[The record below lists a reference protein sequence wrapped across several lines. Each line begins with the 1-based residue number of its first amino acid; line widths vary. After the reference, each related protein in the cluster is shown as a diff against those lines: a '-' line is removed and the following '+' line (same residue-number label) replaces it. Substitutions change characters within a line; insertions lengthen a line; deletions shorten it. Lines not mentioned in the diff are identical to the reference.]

1 MTRPLFSARPLW
13 AVAFVLGLVVA
24 ASVVVPVRAGAM
36 ADGSAD
42 LHAEEGTA
50 DSTAGPGDS
59 LGVAAAPQDTI
70 HYAADLID
78 FDVPSGVVQLRRQA
92 ELRYGPYHLQADSVQ
107 VETERDLLTAQGEAV
122 LEDGEGRLIGDR
134 AVLDMESE
142 RGRVD
147 NGITA
152 MTDGIY
158 AGEEIRRVGRKYLDV
173 DCGNFS
179 TCRLEHP
186 HYSFWSAKAR
196 IEENELAVAR
206 PLVVRVADVP
216 VFYLPY
222 FVLSLR
228 HGRHSG
234 LLVPSLEKDAV
245 AGRYL
250 RGVGYYWAPNDHA
263 DWLNRVDLYRTGR
276 FRLESVVRFAWRYHA
291 PASSLRWIETHNP
304 DTQRMSSDLQLSHS
318 QNFDDGTRL
327 RINSSARRTVH
338 NSDVQRTWS
347 GSLSLSRSFEDL
359 GSATLSLR
367 SNRDLET
374 GRIVEEM
381 PTLSLRSE
389 WWPLFPE
396 SSEADVGP
404 WKTPEDSLAA
414 LDGPAWYR
422 TFGFSYTGTA
432 SHERN
437 FNAGSAIGHSAVDH
451 RVTFSAR
458 GLRFFDGITVAP
470 SLIFAESWFDRYR
483 DHRNDRVIENWRA
496 RHTWQA
502 SASVSTSIVGIYR
515 PSIGRLSGV
524 MHAVD
529 PKVSVFYTPAFD
541 QYFQEVN
548 GSRLDIFS
556 GLGSSSTPTE
566 RRTLSYSLGNRLE
579 IKWRDAEGGEER
591 INLLSLQ
598 GSGTYDD
605 LRDVRHDL
613 PGEQHFSNI
622 NFSGRLTPSPDYGVQ
637 MSMPYDPY
645 RRERGNLTISFDARH
660 SSSGTEARSEA
671 ADSSAIVAAE
681 PDLEPLSER
690 QKLFSNDPYAKLSAG
705 GWNASLHGTWTLPKS
720 GDSSLRI
727 NTSLGFSPTPKWGV
741 DYRASFNLTDGQR
754 ESQFITV
761 RRDLHC
767 WAGSFRWSES
777 SGHWSYYIEVRLKD
791 LPDVKLE
798 DREYGWNR

>member
-1 MTRPLFSARPLW
+1 VGEVV
-13 AVAFVLGLVVA
+13 AVAEGNRDDAGILFEAVSDTAFGGVEPGVIDSSGL
-24 ASVVVPVRAGAM
+24 
-36 ADGSAD
+36 
-42 LHAEEGTA
+42 A
-50 DSTAGPGDS
+50 DSLD
-59 LGVAAAPQDTI
+59 VAAAPPDTI
-70 HYAADLID
+70 RYAAEIID
-78 FDVPSGVVQLRRQA
+78 FDLPNGVVQLRRQA
-92 ELRYGPYHLQADSVQ
+92 DLRYGPYHLQADSVQ
-107 VETERDLLTAQGEAV
+107 VETERNLLTAQGETV

-134 AVLDMESE
+134 AILDVESE

-152 MTDGIY
+152 MEDGIY

-173 DCGNFS
+173 DCGDFT

-196 IEENELAVAR
+196 IEEDELAVAR
-206 PLVVRVADVP
+206 PLVVRVAEVP

-250 RGVGYYWAPNDHA
+250 RGVGYYCAPNEHV
-263 DWLNRVDLYRTGR
+263 DWMNRVDLYRTGR
-276 FRLESVVRFAWRYHA
+276 FRLESVARLAWRYHV

-304 DTQRMSSDLQLSHS
+304 DTDRVSSDLQLTHN
-318 QNFDDGTRL
+318 QNFADGTRL
-327 RINSSARRTVH
+327 RINSSARRTSH
-338 NSDVQRTWS
+338 NEDLQRTWS
-347 GSLSLSRSFEDL
+347 GSLSLSHTFEEL
-359 GSATLSLR
+359 GSATLSMR
-367 SNRDLET
+367 SNRDFET

-381 PTLSLRSE
+381 PTLSFRSE
-389 WWPLFPE
+389 WWSLFPE
-396 SSEADVGP
+396 SSDLDPGP
-404 WKTPEDSLAA
+404 WASPEDSLAA
-414 LDGPAWYR
+414 LEGPAWYR
-422 TFGFSYTGTA
+422 TVGFSYTGTA

-437 FNAGSAIGHSAVDH
+437 FNAGSAVVNSAVDH
-451 RVTFSAR
+451 RVTLSAR

-470 SLIFAESWFDRYR
+470 SLILAESWFDRYR
-483 DHRNDRVIENWRA
+483 DRQNDRVIEAWKA

-502 SASVSTSIVGIYR
+502 SASVSTSIAGVYR

-524 MHAVD
+524 MHAIE
-529 PKVSVFYTPAFD
+529 PKLSFFYTPDFD
-541 QYFQEVN
+541 QYFQEVD

-579 IKWRDAEGGEER
+579 VKWRDAEGSEER

-598 GSGTYDD
+598 ASGTYDD

-622 NFSGRLTPSPDYGVQ
+622 GLSSRLAPSPNYGMQ

-645 RRERGNLTISFDARH
+645 ERERGTLTISFDARR
-660 SSSGTEARSEA
+660 SSRTSGSQEVA
-671 ADSSAIVAAE
+671 ADTTATSPQAA
-681 PDLEPLSER
+681 EPLSER
-690 QKLFSNDPYAKLSAG
+690 QKLFANDPYAKLSAG

-720 GDSSLRI
+720 GDASLRI
-727 NTSLGFSPTPKWGV
+727 NTALGFSPTPKWAV
-741 DYRASFNLTDGQR
+741 DYRASFNLSEGRR
-754 ESQFITV
+754 ESQFVTV